1 MELVVA
7 CKPIYFTN
15 DSLGGID
22 GTTQVP
28 SSYVHAEYD
37 DGYKFVGIP
46 GVVHG
51 LIKLHESRGNLTLQ
65 QLLKPSIELA
75 NNGFELTGGNVMRLN
90 MAASHI
96 QNNSKTD
103 KYFLGDSLFQIGDT
117 LIQKDLANVLHEISK
132 YGLMVFMEDGLRKK
146 SQKI

>member
-1 MELVVA
+1 
-7 CKPIYFTN
+7 
-15 DSLGGID
+15 
-22 GTTQVP
+22 
-28 SSYVHAEYD
+28 
-37 DGYKFVGIP
+37 
-46 GVVHG
+46 
-51 LIKLHESRGNLTLQ
+51 
-65 QLLKPSIELA
+65 
-75 NNGFELTGGNVMRLN
+75 

-132 YGLMVFMEDGLRKK
+132 YGVDGFYEDGLRKK